1 MSKTKL
7 ITSLLLAMAV
17 LFAQVGIVAAAPPAQ
32 DTTPP
37 TITEITTETDE
48 NGVTTVLVTVQVEG
62 EPPQTMRISLD
73 YALEL
78 GLIDPTTQEPVLPE
92 NVPPDTTIDPTRVIE
107 VVPPE
112 EPTEPD
118 VHPISMLLAK
128 FFFGGAED
136 DLSSTYEMAS
146 AIDSFHNGDYEN
158 GEGET
163 LDQVF
168 GFGVIAQAL
177 WMAKDSEGTDIELAG
192 DILQFKRDKDFGDF
206 LEAHPEYEDQF
217 GDETPTNWG
226 QFKKVLREKKQ
237 NLGVIV
243 SGQADEST
251 EDPALQQ
258 NPDQQNQGND
268 KQDKPEKQKK
278 PKKQKKH

>member
-1 MSKTKL
+1 MSKTKFM
-7 ITSLLLAMAV
+7 TSLLLAMAV
-17 LFAQVGIVAAAPPAQ
+17 LFAQVGIVAAAPAAQ

-62 EPPQTMRISLD
+62 QPPQTMRISLD

-128 FFFGGAED
+128 FFFGAED
-136 DLSSTYEMAS
+136 DLNLTYEMAS
-146 AIDSFHNGDYEN
+146 AIDSFHNGDYQLAED
-158 GEGET
+158 ET

-177 WMAKDSEGTDIELAG
+177 WMAKVSEGNPDIELAG
-192 DILQFKRDKDFGDF
+192 DILQFKSDKDIDAF
-206 LEAHPEYEDQF
+206 LVDHPEYEGQF
-217 GDETPTNWG
+217 GDEPPTNWG
-226 QFKKVLREKKQ
+226 QFKKVLREKKE

-243 SGQADEST
+243 SEQPEDGTQ
-251 EDPALQQ
+251 DPALL
-258 NPDQQNQGND
+258 QNQGQGQNND
-268 KQDKPEKQKK
+268 KGKGKGKDKRNHRNRP
-278 PKKQKKH
+278 

>member
-37 TITEITTETDE
+37 VITGITTETDE
-48 NGVTTVLVTVQVEG
+48 NGVTTVLVTLQVEG
-62 EPPQTMRISLD
+62 QPDQTVRISLD

-78 GLIDPTTQEPVLPE
+78 GLIDEATQEPVLPE
-92 NVPPDTTIDPTRVIE
+92 DVPADTTIDPTQVIE
-107 VVPPE
+107 VVPGE
-112 EPTEPD
+112 EPIEAD
-118 VHPISMLLAK
+118 VHPISWILAN
-128 FFFGGAED
+128 FFFKD
-136 DLSSTYEMAS
+136 DPEMAS
-146 AIDSFHNGDYEN
+146 VIDSFHTGDNEA
-158 GEGET
+158 
-163 LDQVF
+163 DQVF

-177 WMAKDSEGTDIELAG
+177 WMAKDSGGNTDIELVG
-192 DILQFKRDKDFGDF
+192 DILQVKSDKDYEAFF
-206 LEAHPEYEDQF
+206 EAHPELGEQF
-217 GDETPTNWG
+217 GEELPTNWG
-226 QFKKVLREKKQ
+226 QFKKVLKEKKN

-251 EDPALQQ
+251 EDPALQE
-258 NPDQQNQGND
+258 NPGQQNQGND
-268 KQDKPEKQKK
+268 KHDKQQKHKK